1 MVRGAGAEGGFHSP
15 EVSSGDRAES
25 LSSGDLVLVSEVGT
39 IGTILTVLGWIEVLQ
54 RVMLCVFCFLY
65 FFFHFMER

>member
-25 LSSGDLVLVSEVGT
+25 LSSREVGT
-39 IGTILTVLGWIEVLQ
+39 IGTILNCL
-54 RVMLCVFCFLY
+54 RVD
-65 FFFHFMER
+65 